1 MNNTSIGFL
10 FGIMAGFLWSFTFLA
25 PKITRQFSST
35 EILLGRYIFFF
46 IISLFFFSLKNIYHF
61 LKKNPRYLKE
71 GLIITISGFSGYYF
85 LLIGAVKFIGVP
97 FTSFTMGMVP
107 VTMIL
112 FSGDTLKSVK
122 HYWPS
127 LLFIISGMAILLF
140 ESSDTEVRTTQDKI
154 IGVALAFTSLASWT
168 FYALRNKNF
177 LLRHPE
183 VKNKEWASIMGFL
196 ALPTV
201 ILFLL
206 IESTYEAKT
215 FYILDAKST
224 EIWVFL
230 ASSIAIGIGSS
241 WLATICWNIAETLL
255 KPQLLGQI
263 VVSETCFAIMINSLY
278 EGRHLFLT
286 EIIAMLLLL
295 TGVVFAV
302 RNKSSLQ
309 A

>member
-1 MNNTSIGFL
+1 
-10 FGIMAGFLWSFTFLA
+10 
-25 PKITRQFSST
+25 
-35 EILLGRYIFFF
+35 
-46 IISLFFFSLKNIYHF
+46 
-61 LKKNPRYLKE
+61 
-71 GLIITISGFSGYYF
+71 
-85 LLIGAVKFIGVP
+85 
-97 FTSFTMGMVP
+97 
-107 VTMIL
+107 
-112 FSGDTLKSVK
+112 
-122 HYWPS
+122 
-127 LLFIISGMAILLF
+127 
-140 ESSDTEVRTTQDKI
+140 
-154 IGVALAFTSLASWT
+154 
-168 FYALRNKNF
+168 
-177 LLRHPE
+177 
-183 VKNKEWASIMGFL
+183 KEWASIMGFL

-241 WLATICWNIAETLL
+241 WLATICWNIAGTLL